1 MQLRTTCGAPP
12 RISLATSS
20 RRQRHGRDRP
30 FNSRSFP
37 RERVVLVGVSAK
49 ESKPVHLSS
58 LVLQIFTFAVQLA
71 IACASN
77 YPEASTKRLLLGTYH
92 EGWKMKHQNSGLRK
106 LVAAVALATL
116 ESLLVITTS
125 FAQSSENCRAYAEDY
140 SLRYSSPWATSNFNI
155 GGRRAGA
162 TALAANRSRAVQ
174 QSTLF
179 SSAYARCMRG
189 LWP

>member
-1 MQLRTTCGAPP
+1 MLLIASRTCVPAK
-12 RISLATSS
+12 ISKS
-20 RRQRHGRDRP
+20 
-30 FNSRSFP
+30 
-37 RERVVLVGVSAK
+37 
-49 ESKPVHLSS
+49 SS
-58 LVLQIFTFAVQLA
+58 LWSSSHRAKRA
-71 IACASN
+71 ILSIGF
-77 YPEASTKRLLLGTYH
+77 SKRLLLSTCHG
-92 EGWKMKHQNSGLRK
+92 GWKMKHQNSGLRK

-116 ESLLVITTS
+116 GSVLAITTS

-174 QSTLF
+174 QSTL
-179 SSAYARCMRG
+179 SNNAYARCMRG